1 MKDYLDEVNFSENDI
16 AVIGMAVRL
25 PGAKTV
31 AEFWENLCEG
41 RESITFFS
49 DEELLQQGI
58 LADDLKNPNYVKAAA
73 ILDTVENFD
82 AKFFGFSPR
91 EAEVIDPQ
99 HRLFLTCCWEAI
111 ESAGY
116 NPKKYPGRIGVFAG
130 AGFNTYLFNLFSN
143 PSAVNSLGYFQT
155 MMMNGADHLTSVVSY
170 KFDLTGPAVTVQTA
184 CSTSLVAT
192 HIGCQSLLQGES
204 DMVLV
209 GGASITIP
217 QKVGYLFHEG
227 GINSP
232 DGHCRAFDAKA
243 QGTVNASGISVVL
256 LKRLSDALEDKDTIY
271 AVIKGSAINNDGS
284 AKIGYTAPSVD
295 KQAEVILEA
304 IGISGV
310 EAEEISFVEA
320 HGTATPLGDP
330 IEIEALK
337 RAFRNSTDKKTYCA
351 IGSVKTNIGHTDT
364 AAGVSGLIKAALSL
378 YHRKLPKS
386 LHYETPNPK
395 IDFSES
401 PFFVN
406 TELLNLSGKKE
417 IIKAGVSSFGL
428 GGTNAHLVLSE
439 PPRIDKTPSRKSW
452 HLIPFSAQSSESLN
466 GLNEKYL
473 KFLAENGETDLGDVA
488 YTLQN
493 GRQTFRYRR
502 FMLARNTPHLAEIL
516 QELSPQNVFTSAQ
529 EAGNQPVA
537 FLFPGLG
544 SQYPRMGKELLQK
557 NEFFK
562 KEYNEI
568 VNIFKD
574 LKSDDFESKLAEPNL
589 SESELKELMMQPEI
603 SLPSIFCIEYAL
615 AKTLENYGIFPQ
627 MMLGHSFGEYAAA
640 CLAGVFSTEN
650 AAKLVLYR
658 AELLEQVKGGA
669 MLSVGISEAD
679 VKPFLNDEISIA
691 AINGKKLL
699 TLSGAMKAID
709 AFQDLLSENG
719 IESKKILVAT
729 AMHSPLI
736 EPIMRPLEEFV
747 ASLAPQKPKI
757 PYISCITGKIIEDS
771 EATDPAYWA
780 KHLRNTVRFSE
791 ALSTLYKNTEIIP
804 LEVGPGT
811 TLNTLAR
818 QHPERSSKQ
827 IPISMMKHP
836 SAETDDEFVFL
847 QALGRLWLAGASVK
861 MNKLYEGEE
870 RYRIALPTYCFDE
883 QKYWVYPA
891 INQVRNNE
899 QRANEEETG
908 KYERPEISAEYD
920 PPANELEQLIAEIW
934 SELLGI
940 EKIGKNDN
948 FFELGGHSLIAP
960 QFASKISEFLEME
973 IPLEAIFQKPTV
985 SEMAQYIENLVAEEV
1000 E

>member
-1 MKDYLDEVNFSENDI
+1 MKNYLDEVNFSENDI
-16 AVIGMAVRL
+16 AVIGMALRL

-31 AEFWENLCEG
+31 AEFWGNLCAG

-73 ILDTVENFD
+73 ILDTIENFD

-143 PSAVNSLGYFQT
+143 PAAVNSLGYFQT

-170 KFDLTGPAVTVQTA
+170 KFNLTGPAVTVQTA

-256 LKRLSDALEDKDTIY
+256 LKRLSDALDDRDTIY

-304 IGISGV
+304 IEIAGV
-310 EAEEISFVEA
+310 ETGEISFVEA

-337 RAFRNSTDKKTYCA
+337 RAFRKSTDKKNYCA

-364 AAGVSGLIKAALSL
+364 AAGTSGLIKTALSL
-378 YHRKLPKS
+378 YHRKLPQS
-386 LHYETPNPK
+386 LHFETPNQK

-406 TELLNLSGKKE
+406 TGLLDLSEKKE

-439 PPRIDKTPSRKSW
+439 PPEIDRTPTAKKW
-452 HLIPFSAQSSESLN
+452 HLLPFSAQSAESLN

-473 KFLAENGETDLGDVA
+473 SFLAANDETDPGDMA
-488 YTLQN
+488 FTLQN

-502 FMLARNTPHLAEIL
+502 FTIARNTAHLAEIL
-516 QELSPQNVFTSAQ
+516 KESNPQNVFTTVQ

-544 SQYPRMGKELLQK
+544 SQYPRMGKELLQT
-557 NEFFK
+557 NEFFR
-562 KEYNEI
+562 KEYKEI
-568 VNIFKD
+568 VGIFKD
-574 LKSDDFESKLAEPNL
+574 LKSDDFESELARADL
-589 SESELKELMMQPEI
+589 SESELKELMMQPKI
-603 SLPSIFCIEYAL
+603 SLPAIFCIEYAL
-615 AKTLENYGIFPQ
+615 AKTLENYGIYPQ

-640 CLAGVFSTEN
+640 CLGGVFSPEN

-658 AELLEQVKGGA
+658 AELLEKVKGGA
-669 MLSVGISEAD
+669 MLSVGISEED
-679 VKPFLNDEISIA
+679 VKTFLNGEISIA
-691 AINGKKLL
+691 AINGKKML
-699 TLSGAMKAID
+699 TLSGSASAIED
-709 AFQDLLSENG
+709 LQDTLSQNG
-719 IESKKILVAT
+719 IEGRKIAVAT

-747 ASLAPQKPKI
+747 ASLSPQKPKI
-757 PYISCITGKIIEDS
+757 PYISCITGQIIADA
-771 EATDPAYWA
+771 EATDPAYWS

-811 TLNTLAR
+811 TLTTLTR
-818 QHPERSSKQ
+818 QHPERAGTQ
-827 IPISMMKHP
+827 VPISIMKHP

-847 QALGRLWLAGASVK
+847 QTLGRLWLSGASVK
-861 MNKLYEGEE
+861 MDKLYEGDD
-870 RYRIALPTYCFDE
+870 RRRVALPTYCFDE
-883 QKYWVYPA
+883 QKYWVYPG
-891 INQVRNNE
+891 NQVRGNE
-899 QRANEEETG
+899 QNANEDETG

-920 PPANELEQLIAEIW
+920 PPANEVEQLIADIW

-940 EKIGKNDN
+940 EKIGRNDN

-960 QFASKISEFLEME
+960 QFAAKIGEFLEME
-973 IPLEAIFQKPTV
+973 IPLETIFQKPTV
-985 SEMAQYIENLVAEEV
+985 SEMAAFIEILVSEEV